1 MTNVKMAEKFMKIPK
16 CVHTL
21 NKSSAKEMAKRYRKM
36 GFKAKITDTSKEG
49 YQSYKICGTPTK
61 SLQKLMRKC

>member
-1 MTNVKMAEKFMKIPK
+1 MAQKFMKIPK

-21 NKSSAKEMAKRYRKM
+21 NKSSAKEMVKRYRNF
-36 GFKAKITDTSKEG
+36 GFKAKIIDTSEGG

-61 SLQKLMRKC
+61 NLQKLMRKC